1 MTPAIRLHVFAFLIF
16 SLTGAAC
23 FAADNLPPLKFPA
36 QYVADFNGQLTQGGF
51 LRLQLK
57 AGVELSLNDAPVDQ
71 IDGLAL
77 IGFGRDA
84 PLRQRLRFHAAN
96 APDKSGDSM
105 VIELVKR
112 DYRLQY
118 IDGLPPQMVTPPDE
132 AWPRI
137 RAQSQQKR
145 AARAKTA
152 HQPWMADALRAGLRD
167 GVDWPVIGRVT
178 GVYGSQRFYNRQ
190 PRRPHFGIDIAAP
203 KGTPIRA
210 PMAGEVTLSEP
221 DMYFEGGLIFIHHG
235 LGLTSAYMHLDS
247 LFVRAGDQIAGG
259 QIIGTVGSTGR
270 STGPHLDWRLF
281 WRDQRLDP
289 QLLAG
294 AMPPPKSA
302 DSNAKRPRPRPSLA
316 D

>member
-1 MTPAIRLHVFAFLIF
+1 MTPAIRLHVFAFLIV
-16 SLTGAAC
+16 SLTGTAL
-23 FAADNLPPLKFPA
+23 FASENPASLKFPA
-36 QYVADFNGQLTQGGF
+36 HYVDDFNGHVTQGGF

-57 AGVELSLNDAPVDQ
+57 AGVELSLNDVPVDQ

-84 PLRQRLRFHAAN
+84 PLRQKLTFHAPH

-105 VIELVKR
+105 VIELTQR

-118 IDGLPPQMVTPPDE
+118 IDGLPPQMVTPPEE
-132 AWPRI
+132 ALPRI
-137 RAQSQQKR
+137 RAQGKQKR
-145 AARAKTA
+145 AARAKISR
-152 HQPWMADALRAGLRD
+152 QPWMADALRAGLRD
-167 GVDWPVIGRVT
+167 GVDWPVIGRVS

-210 PMAGEVTLSEP
+210 PMAGEITLSEP
-221 DMYFEGGLIFIHHG
+221 DMYFEGGLIFIDHG
-235 LGLTSAYMHLDS
+235 LGLISAYMHLDS
-247 LFVRAGDQIAGG
+247 LFVRAGDHVARG

-294 AMPPPKSA
+294 AMPPLQSPNSDA
-302 DSNAKRPRPRPSLA
+302 IRPRPRPSA